1 MKLLKI
7 KIYVLLSAFLFTACS
22 SYENRCECIESE
34 MKKADLRNVERED
47 RMSVFKAVANKC
59 KKYPLNNCKLFK

>member
-22 SYENRCECIESE
+22 SYENRCECLELE
-34 MKKADLRNVERED
+34 MKKADLRNVERKD
-47 RMSVFKAVANKC
+47 RMSVIEAVGKKC
-59 KKYPLNNCKLFK
+59 RKYPIDNCKLF